1 MANQS
6 PFPFSLS
13 HHEIQAIVQCPSS
26 FPVVDR
32 DFPCHSAK
40 PSYSP
45 QPLFGST
52 FASSP
57 FSQICFKQNLSLL
70 HSLGGLSKS
79 LSFPPNTSISG
90 KADPP
95 TSPFHSPVYL
105 SIVSY
110 SASLD
115 QRRGKRG
122 VSKDLRIRTGA
133 PDSESREWR

>member
-13 HHEIQAIVQCPSS
+13 HHEIQAIVHSS

-32 DFPCHSAK
+32 DFPCHSGK

-79 LSFPPNTSISG
+79 LSFPPNT
-90 KADPP
+90 KFPVRQTLQPP
-95 TSPFHSPVYL
+95 HFILPFTFQSSVIPPAL
-105 SIVSY
+105 TK
-110 SASLD
+110 
-115 QRRGKRG
+115 GGG